1 MTTAAVGAPAA
12 SGVTD
17 GITVSSAPGA
27 ADGLNVL
34 LSAPGV
40 VDGLN
45 VLSAPGVVDGTTVP
59 AIGAAGETRRPAT
72 HGAARTSAARDA
84 ARTSAARDVANRW
97 LPRSPCDDGCL
108 PPPGHAPSVG
118 PLRLAAR
125 LAAASAVVLASLGI
139 AAVVPVLRSR
149 VRDWLTRQWFRTLLV
164 ALGVRLVVRAGAR
177 FGPAGT
183 GVLVVADHV
192 SWLDVIA
199 LNAVQ
204 PCRMVA
210 KHEVHRWHLVGWLAT
225 VSGTIFIDR
234 ERLRALPGT
243 VAEICA
249 GLRAGSRVVVFPEA
263 TTWCGRSRG
272 PYRPAAFQAALD
284 AGAAVRPVGLRFS
297 LPPGQAPT
305 TAAAFVGSCSLWT
318 SLCRVAALRGL
329 AVEVKPLPELA
340 GVDYPNRRAIAT
352 AARDAVTA
360 AFAGAAGT
368 GQAPPPDD
376 HPPASAP
383 KPTHPTRPRPTTRH
397 PPTPTPA
404 PRPTVRQTPHHRH
417 QQPHDPK
424 PTG

>member
-1 MTTAAVGAPAA
+1 MTAPAVGAPAA

-17 GITVSSAPGA
+17 GITLSSA
-27 ADGLNVL
+27 
-34 LSAPGV
+34 SGV
-40 VDGLN
+40 VGR
-45 VLSAPGVVDGTTVP
+45 TTVP
-59 AIGAAGETRRPAT
+59 ATGVADETRRPAA
-72 HGAARTSAARDA
+72 HGAARTSAAGGF
-84 ARTSAARDVANRW
+84 ANGW

-118 PLRLAAR
+118 PLRLAVR
-125 LAAASAVVLASLGI
+125 LAAASAVILASLGI
-139 AAVVPVLRSR
+139 APFFPVLRSH
-149 VRDWLTRQWFRTLLV
+149 VRDWLTRQWFRTLLA
-164 ALGVRLVVRAGAR
+164 ALGVRLMVRAGAR

-210 KHEVHRWHLVGWLAT
+210 KREVHRWHLIGRLAT

-234 ERLRALPGT
+234 ERLRTLPGT

-249 GLRAGSRVVVFPEA
+249 GLRAGNRVAVFPEA

-284 AGAAVRPVGLRFS
+284 AGVAVRPVGLRFS

-340 GVDYPNRRAIAT
+340 GVDYSDRRTIAMAARATVAT
-352 AARDAVTA
+352 A
-360 AFAGAAGT
+360 FANGAGPIDQSGFRYAGEASRT
-368 GQAPPPDD
+368 GC
-376 HPPASAP
+376 
-383 KPTHPTRPRPTTRH
+383 
-397 PPTPTPA
+397 
-404 PRPTVRQTPHHRH
+404 
-417 QQPHDPK
+417 QQMSP
-424 PTG
+424 